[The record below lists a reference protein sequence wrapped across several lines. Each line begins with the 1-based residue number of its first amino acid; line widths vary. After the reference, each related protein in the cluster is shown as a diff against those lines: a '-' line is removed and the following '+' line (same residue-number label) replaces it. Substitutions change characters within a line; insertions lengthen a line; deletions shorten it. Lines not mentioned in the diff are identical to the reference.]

1 MSHLPAEVSDRAMF
15 EQVALPFLEDV
26 HRFALSLAR
35 NHAQAE
41 DLTQETFLSA
51 FRAFGRFRPGSNC
64 KAWLFRIC
72 KNLFID
78 RIREVKRR
86 PRHQTVVG
94 DLPDFDPERSVKA
107 FEERGID
114 NEEIFLDL
122 FGDEVNEH
130 LDEMP
135 EEFRRAV
142 LLCDVEGLR
151 YDEIAAILEV
161 PIGTV
166 RSRISRGRAFLRD
179 RLSDY
184 ARELGYGRVAGSEEQ
199 GR

>member
-1 MSHLPAEVSDRAMF
+1 MPAPAVDRAVF
-15 EQVALPFLEDV
+15 EEVALPYLEDV
-26 HRFALSLAR
+26 HRFALSLSR

-41 DLTQETFLSA
+41 DLTQETFLQA
-51 FRAFGRFRPGSNC
+51 FRAFDSFQPGSNC

-78 RIREVKRR
+78 RLREVKRR

-94 DLPDFDPERSVKA
+94 EIPSTDPERTVKA
-107 FEERGID
+107 FEEHGIE

-122 FGDEVNEH
+122 FGDEVNTH
-130 LDEMP
+130 LADLQED
-135 EEFRRAV
+135 FRRAV
-142 LLCDVEGLR
+142 LLADVEGLR
-151 YDEIAAILEV
+151 YDEIAEILDV

-166 RSRISRGRAFLRD
+166 RSRISRGRSYLRD

-184 ARELGYGRVAGSEEQ
+184 ARDLGYGRVAGTSEEQ

>member
-1 MSHLPAEVSDRAMF
+1 LPKSRDHTVF
-15 EQVALPFLEDV
+15 EEVALPYLEDV

-35 NHAQAE
+35 NEAQAE
-41 DLTQETFLSA
+41 DLVQETFLSA
-51 FRAFGRFRPGSNC
+51 YRAFDRFRPGSNC

-72 KNLFID
+72 KNQFID
-78 RIREVKRR
+78 RVREVKRR
-86 PRHQTVVG
+86 PRHQTVVAE
-94 DLPDFDPERSVKA
+94 LPSEDKSRSIQA

-130 LDEMP
+130 LQELP

-142 LLCDVEGLR
+142 MLCDVEGLR
-151 YDEIAAILEV
+151 YDEIAEILEV

-179 RLSDY
+179 RLSEY
-184 ARELGYGRVAGSEEQ
+184 ARDLGYGRGEGE
-199 GR
+199 